1 MHDSA
6 MKKVLAISDCTN
18 VCFIAEDLLYCVW
31 KGMLHVNF
39 PAISSLL
46 HIGQILALS
55 WKIWPPQ
62 MACRGHFGLQAEFS
76 GWNTGV
82 GLHVNFPAISS
93 LLHIGQILA
102 LSWKIWPP
110 KMACRGHFGP
120 QAEFSGWNTGV
131 GHYLN
136 LCNVKKLLTK
146 WTFKTLINLVS
157 CFMGALR
164 NISRAVIKRH
174 YP

>member
-1 MHDSA
+1 MWHNSA
-6 MKKVLAISDCTN
+6 QTFVERFQLFILMWCMIQRWKKVLAISDCTN

-31 KGMLHVNF
+31 KGM
-39 PAISSLL
+39 
-46 HIGQILALS
+46 
-55 WKIWPPQ
+55 
-62 MACRGHFGLQAEFS
+62 
-76 GWNTGV
+76 
-82 GLHVNFPAISS
+82 LHVNFPAISS

-157 CFMGALR
+157 FFMGALR